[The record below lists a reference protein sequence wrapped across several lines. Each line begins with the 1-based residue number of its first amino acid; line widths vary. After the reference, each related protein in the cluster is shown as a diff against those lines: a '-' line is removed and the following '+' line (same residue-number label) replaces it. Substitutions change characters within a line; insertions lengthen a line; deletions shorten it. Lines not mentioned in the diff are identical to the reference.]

1 MQDSLRS
8 GLLKKIRVTISQY
21 ISEGDDV
28 PGFEDKCRVRMML
41 RPENGYLYLCNI
53 YADRLPS
60 LHKDVGKPDEVTAVP
75 SSQLL
80 HDTSHLK
87 SRVLENAMPN
97 QILTKLK
104 QQP

>member
-1 MQDSLRS
+1 
-8 GLLKKIRVTISQY
+8 LKKIGITISQH
-21 ISEGDDV
+21 ISEGDGD
-28 PGFEDKCRVRMML
+28 PGFEDKCRARMML
-41 RPENGYLYLCNI
+41 RPENGYLHFRNI

-75 SSQLL
+75 SGQLL

-87 SRVLENAMPN
+87 SRVLENAMPD